1 MHFFLSF
8 MLNCTYNIYIYI
20 YIYIYIF
27 LSTRNKV
34 LLLPLSLELKDS
46 LIDVI
51 VDDVKIKDKKNETI
65 K

>member
-8 MLNCTYNIYIYI
+8 MLNCTYNI

>member
-1 MHFFLSF
+1 M
-8 MLNCTYNIYIYI
+8 

-34 LLLPLSLELKDS
+34 LLLPLSLELNDS
-46 LIDVI
+46 LIEAI

>member
-1 MHFFLSF
+1 M
-8 MLNCTYNIYIYI
+8 YI

-34 LLLPLSLELKDS
+34 LLLPLSLELNDS
-46 LIDVI
+46 LIEAI